1 MFCLGRSFRC
11 LELSGWRCWEGSR
24 YTQTTTGLAEESSW
38 ETSGCL
44 QIVTE
49 AVGVDVKSSECREL
63 EARRRG
69 SPAAEERQAHLV
81 AGMNVWLKR
90 ASPRA
95 PREHPSAHPH
105 AASLVSLHPTESLND
120 VSVLLCLTDAPTKP
134 H

>member
-1 MFCLGRSFRC
+1 MGGRADQQYGSKGERTRWFCSEFSFVGVGLGWGAEEGVLFSLGRSFRC

-24 YTQTTTGLAEESSW
+24 YTQTTASPAEESSR

-49 AVGVDVKSSECREL
+49 AVGVDVKSTECREL

-81 AGMNVWLKR
+81 AGMNL
-90 ASPRA
+90 
-95 PREHPSAHPH
+95 SA
-105 AASLVSLHPTESLND
+105 
-120 VSVLLCLTDAPTKP
+120 
-134 H
+134 